1 MFRGGQGGL
10 RAGGEIAGVRGGVPM
25 SAGDYDGDG
34 DDEFVIVHSKV
45 TSKRNDSEIT
55 VTDGRSALNRF
66 RMLCSAGGHEPGP
79 GSAGARAVRA

>member
-1 MFRGGQGGL
+1 
-10 RAGGEIAGVRGGVPM
+10 M

-55 VTDGRSALNRF
+55 VTDGRSVLTRF
-66 RMLCSAGGHEPGP
+66 RIL
-79 GSAGARAVRA
+79 